1 MFGRAEGF
9 RCRYRSACAN
19 VRLGFEPGWR
29 GRSFPLA
36 PELIVC
42 GKGEGRRAARDGRR
56 EVCRFV
62 AMRAEVTEIVGVARF
77 PKKIEQMNVL
87 ACESVREPER
97 MFDQL
102 RRVQAAIEVGR

>member
-1 MFGRAEGF
+1 
-9 RCRYRSACAN
+9 
-19 VRLGFEPGWR
+19 
-29 GRSFPLA
+29 
-36 PELIVC
+36 
-42 GKGEGRRAARDGRR
+42 
-56 EVCRFV
+56 VCRFV